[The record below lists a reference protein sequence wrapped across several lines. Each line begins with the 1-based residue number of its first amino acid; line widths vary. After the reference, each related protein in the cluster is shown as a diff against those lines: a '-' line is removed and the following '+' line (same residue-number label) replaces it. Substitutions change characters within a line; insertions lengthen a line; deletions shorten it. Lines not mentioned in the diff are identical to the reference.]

1 MLLWAQSLWKAG
13 LSASWEVGIPR
24 GVGEEEGEEGVG
36 LHREVGEGVGL
47 LQVVGLLRVVG
58 EGEGEGV
65 ELLLPV
71 EVVGAGV
78 VLLQWVEEVGVVQEE
93 MPRWEVGEGVGLQRQ
108 AWVASAHRPTPVRA
122 VPSSSSRP
130 VALPPS

>member
-1 MLLWAQSLWKAG
+1 MHLWAKSLWKAG
-13 LSASWEVGIPR
+13 LLASWEVGIPR
-24 GVGEEEGEEGVG
+24 VVVGEEEEEGVG
-36 LHREVGEGVGL
+36 LHREVGEEVEL
-47 LQVVGLLRVVG
+47 LQVV
-58 EGEGEGV
+58 GEGEGV

-78 VLLQWVEEVGVVQEE
+78 VLLQWVEVGVVQEE

-108 AWVASAHRPTPVRA
+108 AGVASAHRPTPVRA